1 MPRISRG
8 SSASPP
14 PQESVRNPTSPS
26 SPNAAG
32 GSAAGRRER
41 HGLLGFLARPFRG
54 SGSSTRAA
62 ADSSASPAQQ
72 AEQAPTTRAAPRTAA
87 ALLQRSPALA
97 RGRGEEVMARIEPA
111 AAETPGPI
119 PQGSPSRAPARGTL
133 TPPAAPR
140 QTPET
145 QARLVVQQLRQAGVD
160 LDRTRRTISGGMQG
174 HPVRI
179 DERTTRVLEQHFPRM
194 SEVGFFANEPLAAAL
209 VHSLGLAAS
218 EANRAQ
224 PAPAGL
230 RPAPTNSPVRNSRT
244 PPRPEGTAAPAA
256 SPSHRGRGA
265 NDSLMGRLAGSGI
278 EMGRI
283 AAAIDDTLLRGR
295 ALPDEI
301 QGALRRAG
309 IETHVGTGRVPVTHP
324 LLQLR
329 REIHLATPE
338 ERDPSPPRAQRMPRA
353 ARRPRL
359 GPLPIG
365 TSRPSGPDANAARGG
380 LIIPQRADRE
390 SNAQFAWRLHNLNP
404 GASVQQ
410 VAAETVGPSGHL
422 NLRATIDQLNAMIKT
437 RDQIRAAFSSLRS
450 ISKADAE
457 RLGFKDAA
465 THGESEA
472 TDCTFGEP
480 LSTSNPSQRVI
491 GLVNQ
496 PSDPKHAY
504 NPEHNKEP
512 VFMDLNELAT
522 YLAGQTQ
529 PRHPIT
535 NAPLTAKNIR
545 NYAFRIE

>member
-26 SPNAAG
+26 SPNAG

-87 ALLQRSPALA
+87 ALLQR
-97 RGRGEEVMARIEPA
+97 
-111 AAETPGPI
+111 
-119 PQGSPSRAPARGTL
+119 SPSRAPARGTL

-244 PPRPEGTAAPAA
+244 PPRAAGSS
-256 SPSHRGRGA
+256 SPS
-265 NDSLMGRLAGSGI
+265 
-278 EMGRI
+278 
-283 AAAIDDTLLRGR
+283 
-295 ALPDEI
+295 
-301 QGALRRAG
+301 
-309 IETHVGTGRVPVTHP
+309 
-324 LLQLR
+324 
-329 REIHLATPE
+329 
-338 ERDPSPPRAQRMPRA
+338 
-353 ARRPRL
+353 
-359 GPLPIG
+359 
-365 TSRPSGPDANAARGG
+365 
-380 LIIPQRADRE
+380 
-390 SNAQFAWRLHNLNP
+390 
-404 GASVQQ
+404 
-410 VAAETVGPSGHL
+410 
-422 NLRATIDQLNAMIKT
+422 
-437 RDQIRAAFSSLRS
+437 
-450 ISKADAE
+450 
-457 RLGFKDAA
+457 
-465 THGESEA
+465 
-472 TDCTFGEP
+472 
-480 LSTSNPSQRVI
+480 
-491 GLVNQ
+491 
-496 PSDPKHAY
+496 
-504 NPEHNKEP
+504 
-512 VFMDLNELAT
+512 
-522 YLAGQTQ
+522 GQTGKAT
-529 PRHPIT
+529 RNSLGDCIT
-535 NAPLTAKNIR
+535 
-545 NYAFRIE
+545 